1 MCAGLQRNIILYADG
16 ITPGDAFSPDNN
28 RKAWLWYASFSEMGQ
43 KLSNEE
49 TWITVAIARTRLPAL
64 LCQLAVATAL
74 QAHTRRLQPLTMR
87 RRARAHPPPQCHY
100 ALRTKYLAKLP
111 GGVSR
116 KTRDLLRDM
125 FLGSKGLAD
134 SGVALPIG
142 ANGETLVVRMRLCT
156 ILGDEDA
163 LNLMFFIKG
172 ASGACPCG
180 TLCSVLNKQRPQDLA
195 DGVVSAAS
203 LDDNLVDISCS
214 DLSRCGL
221 RSNKDVWAL
230 CDDLATCPKQDLEE
244 RQHAT
249 GLKFH
254 AETLMF
260 DIALRP
266 YVLPASHTHGDAMH
280 IFLSNGI
287 FNSDAMLLFKWM
299 KASLLNNR
307 NDPTP
312 LSSARRFYADE
323 GWTSAIP
330 NPLAGISETRE
341 NHSDHLLKCSASEG
355 LTVYPVL
362 RAFVVSVY
370 GAQAGEPQ
378 VRAFLLL
385 CRILD
390 EISMLIKGSILR
402 RACIQRERLQPP
414 LACSACIKRERLQP
428 LLDCSAV

>member
-1 MCAGLQRNIILYADG
+1 MPLCPRA
-16 ITPGDAFSPDNN
+16 P
-28 RKAWLWYASFSEMGQ
+28 
-43 KLSNEE
+43 
-49 TWITVAIARTRLPAL
+49 RTR
-64 LCQLAVATAL
+64 
-74 QAHTRRLQPLTMR
+74 
-87 RRARAHPPPQCHY
+87 
-100 ALRTKYLAKLP
+100 YLAELP

-116 KTRDLLRDM
+116 KTRDLLRGM
-125 FLGSKGLAD
+125 FLGGNGLAD

-142 ANGETLVVRMRLCT
+142 ANGETVVVRMRLGT
-156 ILGDEDA
+156 MLGDEDA
-163 LNLMFFIKG
+163 LNSMFFIKG

-180 TLCSVLNKQRPQDLA
+180 TLCSVLNKQWPKDLA
-195 DGVVSAAS
+195 DGVVSATS
-203 LDDNLVDISCS
+203 LDDDLVDISCR

-221 RSNKDVWAL
+221 RSNKDVWDL

-254 AETLMF
+254 PETLLF

-266 YVLPASHTHGDAMH
+266 HVLPASTTHGDAMH
-280 IFLSNGI
+280 ILLSNGL
-287 FNSDAMLLFKWM
+287 FNSDVMHLIKWM
-299 KASLLNNR
+299 KATLLPNKG
-307 NDPTP
+307 DPTP
-312 LSSARRFYADE
+312 LSSVRRFYADE
-323 GWTSAIP
+323 GWTSPIP

-341 NHSDHLLKCSASEG
+341 KHSDELLKCNASEG
-355 LTVYPVL
+355 LTVYPLL
-362 RAFVVSVY
+362 RAFVVSVC
-370 GAQAGEPQ
+370 GDQAGEPQ

-428 LLDCSAV
+428 LLECIAF

>member
-1 MCAGLQRNIILYADG
+1 M
-16 ITPGDAFSPDNN
+16 P
-28 RKAWLWYASFSEMGQ
+28 
-43 KLSNEE
+43 
-49 TWITVAIARTRLPAL
+49 
-64 LCQLAVATAL
+64 LC
-74 QAHTRRLQPLTMR
+74 P
-87 RRARAHPPPQCHY
+87 RAP
-100 ALRTKYLAKLP
+100 RTKYLAKIP

-116 KTRDLLRDM
+116 KTRDLLRGM
-125 FLGSKGLAD
+125 FLGNKGLAD

-142 ANGETLVVRMRLCT
+142 ANGKTVVVRMSLST

-163 LNLMFFIKG
+163 LNAMFFIKG

-203 LDDNLVDISCS
+203 LDKDLVDISCR

-221 RSNKDVWAL
+221 RSNQDVWDL

-254 AETLMF
+254 AETLLF
-260 DIALRP
+260 DLALRTH
-266 YVLPASHTHGDAMH
+266 VRPASTTQGDAMH
-280 IFLSNGI
+280 ILLSNGL
-287 FNSDAMLLFKWM
+287 FNSDVMHLLKWM
-299 KASLLNNR
+299 KASLLHR
-307 NDPTP
+307 KNDPTP
-312 LSSARRFYADE
+312 LSSARRFYEDG

-341 NHSDHLLKCSASEG
+341 KHSSDDLLKCSASEG
-355 LTVYPVL
+355 LTVYPLL

-370 GAQAGEPQ
+370 GDQAGEPQ

-428 LLDCSAV
+428 LLDCIAL